1 MNLPFF
7 TSSSFSG
14 TAKELVDKG
23 VKVNGRMIDQV
34 TLSIFHR
41 HGLVQEIGVAAK
53 EQHTRGRAA
62 KIFKIESSKGFE
74 VTV

>member
-7 TSSSFSG
+7 TSSSFTG

-34 TLSIFHR
+34 TPEYLSSAWSGARSRCSRKRSTHPWPCC
-41 HGLVQEIGVAAK
+41 
-53 EQHTRGRAA
+53 
-62 KIFKIESSKGFE
+62 
-74 VTV
+74 